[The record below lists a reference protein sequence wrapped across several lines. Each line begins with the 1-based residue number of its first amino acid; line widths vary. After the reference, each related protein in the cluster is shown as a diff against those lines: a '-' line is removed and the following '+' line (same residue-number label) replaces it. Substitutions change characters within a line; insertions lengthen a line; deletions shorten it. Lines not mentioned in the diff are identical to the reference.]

1 MRTAWETTSGRRFA
15 LETRFLVHKMS
26 IISVLPPGS
35 FRGFSEIVLD
45 SWSSWHAGQMSLLSY
60 QSPLEGRKLFH
71 RSGGRF
77 LRVPSPLL
85 PPPRG
90 LASGFQIPPGLRE
103 PLRCSQVSHSGA
115 PRPASPLSLL
125 LFALSREV
133 PPLATTLSYANQQD
147 LDPVHRLL
155 GPDPSPVFH
164 PQNGLGQDATPGYLS
179 PPASFTRRS
188 GDPPGRI
195 QTHPWG
201 AEGWGREALL
211 Q

>member
-1 MRTAWETTSGRRFA
+1 MQGKCHCYLTSRHLRGASCFTGAEDASCECRAPFFRRLGAW
-15 LETRFLVHKMS
+15 
-26 IISVLPPGS
+26 
-35 FRGFSEIVLD
+35 
-45 SWSSWHAGQMSLLSY
+45 
-60 QSPLEGRKLFH
+60 
-71 RSGGRF
+71 
-77 LRVPSPLL
+77 
-85 PPPRG
+85 PRAFKSHPDYG
-90 LASGFQIPPGLRE
+90 E

-164 PQNGLGQDATPGYLS
+164 PQNGLGQDATPGHLS